1 MMTGLLS
8 GLFPVHL
15 FCPISASLSLAGS
28 LDLSSNSCIFLFPKL
43 RHLFQFQGWD
53 PDWVLPDLSLNVIS
67 SQSISLTPTLTW
79 ALPHPHTLYLNT
91 LDTLLYFLP
100 ITLHDLGL
108 PLVSLSPP
116 T

>member
-15 FCPISASLSLAGS
+15 SCPISASLSLAGS

-43 RHLFQFQGWD
+43 RHIFQFQGWD

-79 ALPHPHTLYLNT
+79 TLPYPHTLYLNT

>member
-15 FCPISASLSLAGS
+15 SCPISASLSLAGS

-67 SQSISLTPTLTW
+67 SQSISLTPNPNVGS
-79 ALPHPHTLYLNT
+79 APPPY
-91 LDTLLYFLP
+91 
-100 ITLHDLGL
+100 
-108 PLVSLSPP
+108 SLSQHSQHTALFSSYHSP
-116 T
+116 